1 MIRFLQNWQ
10 TESPFLRGRAGR
22 EFQLLVGDRLKWLEF
37 CVLGPK
43 YPDIYASKTF
53 FRKGIFSWGK
63 KTIGKYFPGIFEK
76 KFPEDR
82 PPFIK
87 IGKDN
92 EISQEASESEF
103 DKWLF
108 EYLERDWN
116 PVYKQIGESGTFLG
130 YLSGYLSG
138 SLKLPIETIDE
149 MGIEDY
155 DRALKYKL
163 GFGLEDRQSFEK
175 IISKSRERELA
186 AEYAKSHGSEWI
198 AIYQRD
204 ENGNVMQDSQGDPVR
219 GGKPF
224 EYLSLMYRNMISAAI
239 GEGKTMERLQSEMA
253 YPDLF
258 ELVEK
263 GKISEDEYLKI
274 LDGSESSLLT
284 LRLNRNFRRFAW
296 TEASMAFNAGRI
308 SALVE
313 SGINYAI
320 FTKGR
325 RMM

>member
-1 MIRFLQNWQ
+1 M
-10 TESPFLRGRAGR
+10 
-22 EFQLLVGDRLKWLEF
+22 KWLEF
-37 CVLGPK
+37 CVFGPRD
-43 YPDIYASKTF
+43 PEIFASKTF
-53 FRKGIFSWGK
+53 FRKGILSWGK
-63 KTIGKYFPGIFEK
+63 KTIRKFFPGIFEK
-76 KFPEDR
+76 KFPQDR
-82 PPFIK
+82 PSFI
-87 IGKDN
+87 
-92 EISQEASESEF
+92 EIEKNQNNAQGEIYDPEF
-103 DKWLF
+103 EEWLF
-108 EYLERDWN
+108 GYLEKDWN
-116 PVYKQIGESGTFLG
+116 SVYKEIGESGSLLG

-138 SLKLPIETIDE
+138 ALKLPIETVDE

-163 GFGLEDRQSFEK
+163 GFGLEDRTDLEK
-175 IISKSRERELA
+175 IIPKSHERELA
-186 AEYAKSHGSEWI
+186 AEYSKNHAADWI

-204 ENGNVMQDSQGDPVR
+204 KDGNILNDSEGNPIR

-224 EYLSLMYRNMISAAI
+224 EYLSQMYRDLITTAI
-239 GEGKTMERLQSEMA
+239 AEGKTMEQLQSDMA

-258 ELVEK
+258 ELVET

-274 LDGSESSLLT
+274 LNGDNSSLLT

-296 TEASMAFNAGRI
+296 TETSMAFNAGRI

-313 SGINYAI
+313 GGINYAI

>member
-1 MIRFLQNWQ
+1 M
-10 TESPFLRGRAGR
+10 
-22 EFQLLVGDRLKWLEF
+22 VGDRLKWLEY
-37 CVLGPK
+37 CVIGPK
-43 YPDIYASKTF
+43 DPEIFASKTF

-63 KTIGKYFPGIFEK
+63 KTIGKYFPSIFEK
-76 KFPEDR
+76 NFPKDR
-82 PPFIK
+82 PPLIK
-87 IGKDN
+87 IGRETEPTEKED
-92 EISQEASESEF
+92 SEPDFE
-103 DKWLF
+103 KWLF
-108 EYLERDWN
+108 EFLERDWN
-116 PVYKQIGESGTFLG
+116 PVYKEIGESGTLLG

-138 SLKLPIETIDE
+138 ALKLPTETIDE

-163 GFGLEDRQSFEK
+163 GFGLEDRNSLEE
-175 IISKSRERELA
+175 IIPKSRERELA
-186 AEYAKSHGSEWI
+186 AEYSKNHASEWI

-204 ENGNVMQDSQGDPVR
+204 EEGNVIQDSEGNPVR
-219 GGKPF
+219 GGKPY
-224 EYLSLMYRNMISAAI
+224 EYLSSMYRDMISTAI
-239 GEGKTMERLQSEMA
+239 SEGKTMEQLQSEMA

-263 GKISEDEYLKI
+263 GKLSEDEYLKI
-274 LDGSESSLLT
+274 LNGDESSLLT